1 MQTHI
6 HRRPTIGVLAG
17 WQIYEANVHAFLNL
31 TLQGIHSSAQKH
43 GCNLLLACGLG
54 HEAGEVRL
62 RPAWPVFSL
71 ESDFVPVGSWN
82 TDGLIVI
89 NPLITLERSR
99 YIQRLISDGHPV
111 VFIGTGEQGNAVVPD
126 NELGV
131 HLAMQHFVEHGH
143 RRIAFIAGHQEEKDA
158 DSFCRLRAYRE
169 AVQKY
174 HLENDQDLIAYGLHD
189 FNGGRH
195 AMKQLLEGGKSFTAV
210 LVSNDTSAFGA
221 IQTIKQSGL
230 RIPQDIAVIGFD
242 DLPDATGQ
250 DPQLTTV
257 HYPIIQAGRTAL
269 SLALDLIHGRLA
281 GSQDI
286 RLPMYLIV
294 RESCGCSV
302 NHHPEGIPL
311 QIQESNKTPANARGA
326 AAKRI
331 VDAIQK
337 EIQFLDPSEVRELC
351 VRLVDDFSISLNNN
365 ETDVFFSTFMA
376 ILHRLEESGDDPHV
390 LHPALS
396 ILAESSSRM
405 VDSWNESIHRRVEIA
420 LNQAYMSIS
429 ASIRRQYKQYV
440 SNRDYIADQMGLL
453 TSHLFMA
460 VDQSEIFAALAEYLP
475 RLGINRAFVA
485 FFEPESNNWDAESI
499 IYSIP
504 DSPMDPAHLL
514 NRQFPSAELISSEA
528 AYHLAI
534 FPLIIEGKEGGFV
547 AFDLTLH
554 TLGAD
559 ELADLVNIV
568 RRTADAFRSIRLYRE
583 AVDGRRLA
591 EEANRMKS
599 RFLSMV
605 SHELRTPLNLIVG
618 LSDLILQ
625 EETMMEAPALP
636 PSRRQDLERIHESAE
651 HLGRLIR
658 DVLDL
663 ATSQAGQLR
672 LELEPLDVRE
682 SLHGAI
688 QTGEELVLQKG
699 LEWKISIDENLPRI
713 TADGTRLAQVLLN
726 LISNAVK
733 FTERGHVELRIEARG
748 ADVLI
753 SIQDTGLGIP
763 PKEQDLIFDEF
774 RQSDRTTARGYGG
787 LGLGL
792 AITKRLVELH
802 GGRIWV
808 ESDGE
813 IGSGSRFSFSL
824 PAIPSSVSAAGASSP
839 DLVSRVALLV
849 EKPSG
854 EGEQLHEYLSR
865 QGYQIEIFQVDE
877 TLDWMSHLRAAAPG
891 AIVLGATL
899 ATKLGWEIIKAL
911 KENQTTHDIPVVFY
925 SLTGNRGSILEVD
938 YLVKPIGGHELARSL
953 ESQGFGID
961 GPSQG
966 STILI
971 VDDEP
976 GILEMHTRIVHERLP
991 DCRVLRA
998 DNGVKALDV
1007 IRQEHPDLVLLDLM
1021 MPQLDG
1027 FGVLKAMREGET
1039 TRDIPVIV
1047 LTGQVLTEDDMARL
1061 NLGVASVLQKGIFS
1075 AQETMA
1081 HVEAVFARVPR
1092 LGSQMQRIVRKA
1104 VAYLNGHYSESF
1116 SRKDI
1121 AHHIGISDRYL
1132 TRCFRQEMGITP
1144 LEYLNRYRIKKAA
1157 ELLESG
1163 QNVTETTFAVGFSS
1177 VSYFS
1182 RLFEKGMGLSPSAY
1196 RRK

>member
-1 MQTHI
+1 MQMHI
-6 HRRPTIGVLAG
+6 YKRPTIGVLAG
-17 WQIYEANVHAFLNL
+17 WQIYQANVHAFLNL
-31 TLQGIHSSAQKH
+31 TLQGIHSSAQKY

-54 HEAGEVRL
+54 HEIGEVHL
-62 RPAWPVFSL
+62 RPAWPIFSP

-89 NPLITLERSR
+89 NPLITVERSR
-99 YIQRLISDGHPV
+99 YIQKIISEGHPV
-111 VFIGTGEQGNAVVPD
+111 VFIGTGEKGSAVVPD

-131 HLAMQHFVEHGH
+131 HLAMQHLVQHGH

-158 DSFCRLRAYRE
+158 DSLRRLLAYQAAVRE
-169 AVQKY
+169 Y
-174 HLENDQDLIAYGLHD
+174 HLDDDQDLVAYGSHD
-189 FNGGRH
+189 FNGGRR
-195 AMKQLLEGGKSFTAV
+195 AMRQLLERGKPFTA
-210 LVSNDTSAFGA
+210 LLASNDTSAFGA
-221 IQTIKQSGL
+221 VQTIKRAGL
-230 RIPQDIAVIGFD
+230 RIPQDIALVGFD

-250 DPQLTTV
+250 DPPLTTV
-257 HYPIIQAGRTAL
+257 HYPIIEAGRTAL
-269 SLALDLIHGRLA
+269 SLMLDLINGRLTED
-281 GSQDI
+281 QDI
-286 RLPMYLIV
+286 RLPMHLIL
-294 RESCGCSV
+294 RESCGCLPNNLPAE
-302 NHHPEGIPL
+302 NHLYL
-311 QIQESNKTPANARGA
+311 QEIGKTPANARDLIVR
-326 AAKRI
+326 RI
-331 VDAIQK
+331 VEVVQK
-337 EIQFLDPSEVRELC
+337 EIHFLESAEVEKMC
-351 VRLVDDFSISLNNN
+351 ARLVADFSIGLNSN
-365 ETDVFFSTFMA
+365 EAELFISSFMA
-376 ILHRLEESGDDPHV
+376 ILHRLEASGDDPHV

-396 ILAESSSRM
+396 MLKENVSWV
-405 VDSWNESIHRRVEIA
+405 VDSCDENIHHLTEVA
-420 LNQAYMSIS
+420 LSQAYMAIS

-460 VDQSEIFAALAEYLP
+460 VDQSQIFESMAEYLP
-475 RLGINRAFVA
+475 HIGINQTFVA
-485 FFEPESNNWDAESI
+485 FFEPSSTDWGADSI

-504 DSPMDPAHLL
+504 GSAENPTRFA
-514 NRQFPSAELISSEA
+514 NRQFPPRELVPSETP
-528 AYHLAI
+528 YNLAI
-534 FPLIIEGKEGGFV
+534 FPLIIEGIEEGFV
-547 AFDLTLH
+547 AFDLTSH

-568 RRTADAFRSIRLYRE
+568 RRAADAFRSIRLHKE

-618 LSDLILQ
+618 LSNLILQ
-625 EETMMEAPALP
+625 EEITKEIPTPPA
-636 PSRRQDLERIHESAE
+636 SRRQDLERIHESAE
-651 HLGRLIR
+651 HLGRLIK

-672 LELEPLDVRE
+672 LEMESIDLRE
-682 SLHGAI
+682 SLHAAI
-688 QTGEELVLQKG
+688 ETGEQLALQKG
-699 LEWKISIDENLPRI
+699 LEWKISTDENLPQIRG
-713 TADGTRLAQVLLN
+713 DRTRLVQVLLN
-726 LISNAVK
+726 LIGNAVK
-733 FTERGHVELRIEARG
+733 FTEHGHIELRIEAHERE
-748 ADVLI
+748 VLI
-753 SIQDTGLGIP
+753 SVQDTGLGIP
-763 PKEQDLIFDEF
+763 PREQDLIFDEF
-774 RQSDRTTARGYGG
+774 RQSERTTARGYGG

-808 ESDGE
+808 ESTGQ

-824 PAIPSSVSAAGASSP
+824 PVIPLALPLAHPSSSEK
-839 DLVSRVALLV
+839 VSRVALV
-849 EKPSG
+849 IAKPSG
-854 EGEQLHEYLSR
+854 GGRQLQDYLSQ
-865 QGYQIEIFQVDE
+865 QGYEIEIFQVDE
-877 TLDWMSHLRAAAPG
+877 TLEWMQHLRAAS
-891 AIVLGATL
+891 LGAVVL
-899 ATKLGWEIIKAL
+899 EASLVPKLGWEIIKAL
-911 KENQTTHDIPVVFY
+911 KENETTHDIPVVFY
-925 SLTGNRGSILEVD
+925 SLAHNRGSALEVD
-938 YLVKPIGGHELARSL
+938 YLVKPVGRHELVKSL
-953 ESQGFGID
+953 ASQGID
-961 GPSQG
+961 VGPRGQN

-976 GILEMHTRIVHERLP
+976 GILEMHTRIVQERFP
-991 DCRVLRA
+991 ACRVLRA
-998 DNGVKALDV
+998 YNGVEALDV
-1007 IRQEHPDLVLLDLM
+1007 LRQERPDLVLLDLM

-1027 FGVLKAMREGET
+1027 FGVLKTMREGET

-1081 HVEAVFARVPR
+1081 HVESVLARAPK
-1092 LGSQMQRIVRKA
+1092 LGLQMKQIVRKA
-1104 VAYLNGHYSESF
+1104 MAYLNGHYSESF
-1116 SRKDI
+1116 SRKDL
-1121 AHHIGISDRYL
+1121 AYHIGISDRYL

-1182 RLFEKGMGLSPSAY
+1182 RLFEKEVGLSPSVY